1 MIAWENLLTGF
12 GFRFRSLLNLAVSS
26 YLLASILQHR
36 GYGESGF
43 SNLASV
49 ARSFQLVALGDWI
62 ENTYQS
68 LKSGIPEGTLECV
81 FTIWLILICFSLVD
95 DYKDGP
101 PPNFVPNSAIATAC
115 IWALWVDFISLG
127 EARNCALGAFI
138 AALGVIAWR
147 IDKFRSREGITASFR
162 AFVGVVVS
170 FVYVL
175 LALPLWFAGENTA
188 NHSGDFERGFK
199 AGRSLSAP
207 NRT

>member
-68 LKSGIPEGTLECV
+68 LKSGIPEGQVLVSGVSV
-81 FTIWLILICFSLVD
+81 FSNHDCHCLVSILI
-95 DYKDGP
+95 
-101 PPNFVPNSAIATAC
+101 
-115 IWALWVDFISLG
+115 
-127 EARNCALGAFI
+127 
-138 AALGVIAWR
+138 
-147 IDKFRSREGITASFR
+147 
-162 AFVGVVVS
+162 
-170 FVYVL
+170 
-175 LALPLWFAGENTA
+175 
-188 NHSGDFERGFK
+188 
-199 AGRSLSAP
+199 
-207 NRT
+207 RTGYQTQVKQ